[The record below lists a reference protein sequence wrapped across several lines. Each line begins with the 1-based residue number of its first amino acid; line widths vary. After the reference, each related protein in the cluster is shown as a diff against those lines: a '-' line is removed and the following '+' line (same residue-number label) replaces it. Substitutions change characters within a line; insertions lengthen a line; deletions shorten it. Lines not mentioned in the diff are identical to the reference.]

1 MKTLIVLSIVQ
12 SAFLILLL
20 LSKKKKSRSGF
31 ILSFWLLVMI
41 LSQFYYLLVYHYP
54 DVLSLKLIL
63 VLACTPLL
71 AGPAFL
77 FYVAELTQSKL
88 RAWLLHL
95 VPYGAFLLYI
105 LLNADN
111 LVIDNGFLIP
121 SNGNSNIVSSYYGY
135 LFVLI
140 PFLYILWSYSFFK
153 TFEKRLTD
161 NYSNTDKINLDWLK
175 KWILAAVIFMI
186 ISFPTIYLATRF
198 NLFPREYSFRFIAI
212 FNTVYIFVVGYFGFK
227 QTTIFSDVIS
237 SLSENGPK
245 YQKSGLNDELADI
258 YRSRL
263 INLIEKE
270 KPYLNPNIKAKELA
284 ESLGISVNNLSQL
297 LNQYEGKSFY
307 QFINDLRIQE
317 VIRLM
322 KLEEFSSL
330 SNEGLAYQSGFNSR
344 STFTKAF
351 NQKMG
356 ISPSAYRKKLDE
368 PIG

>member
-20 LSKKKKSRSGF
+20 LSKKEKSRSGS

-41 LSQFYYLLVYHYP
+41 LSQVYYLLVYHFP
-54 DVLSLKLIL
+54 EALPQKLIL

-77 FYVAELTQSKL
+77 FYVAELTKSKL
-88 RAWLLHL
+88 PAWLLHL
-95 VPYGAFLLYI
+95 IPYGALLVYI
-105 LLNADN
+105 LFNADN
-111 LVIDNGFLIP
+111 FKIDNGFLIP
-121 SNGNSNIVSSYYGY
+121 ANGSPSLVSSYYGY

-140 PFLYILWSYSFFK
+140 PFLYIFWSYSFFK
-153 TFEKRLTD
+153 AFEKRLKE
-161 NYSNTDKINLDWLK
+161 NYSNTEKINLDWLK

-198 NLFPREYSFRFIAI
+198 NLFPREYSFQFIAV

-227 QTTIFSDVIS
+227 QTTIFSDVVSPSES
-237 SLSENGPK
+237 SPK
-245 YQKSGLNDELADI
+245 YQKSGLNDELADV
-258 YRSRL
+258 YRKRL
-263 INLIEKE
+263 MSFIEKE
-270 KPYLNPNIKAKELA
+270 KPFLNPNIKAKELA

-307 QFINDLRIQE
+307 QFINDLRIEE
-317 VIRLM
+317 VVKLM
-322 KLEEFSSL
+322 KDKEFSNL

-356 ISPSAYRKKLDE
+356 ISPSEYRKKLDK

>member
-20 LSKKKKSRSGF
+20 LSKKEKSRSGS
-31 ILSFWLLVMI
+31 ILSFWLLVMV
-41 LSQFYYLLVYHYP
+41 LSQLFYLLVYHYP
-54 DVLSLKLIL
+54 EALSQRLIL

-88 RAWLLHL
+88 RFWPLHL
-95 VPYGAFLLYI
+95 IPYGVFVFYI

-111 LVIDNGFLIP
+111 LAIDNGFLLSI
-121 SNGNSNIVSSYYGY
+121 NGSSLVSSYYGY

-140 PFLYILWSYSFFK
+140 PFLYIVWSYSFFK
-153 TFEKRLTD
+153 AFEKRLKE
-161 NYSNTDKINLDWLK
+161 NYSNTEKINLDWLK
-175 KWILAAVIFMI
+175 KWILEAVIFMLV
-186 ISFPTIYLATRF
+186 SFPTIYLATRF
-198 NLFPREYSFRFIAI
+198 NLFPREYSFQFIAV

-237 SLSENGPK
+237 LSENNPK
-245 YQKSGLNDELADI
+245 YQKSGLNDQLADV
-258 YRSRL
+258 YQSRL
-263 INLIEKE
+263 VIYIEKE
-270 KPYLNPNIKAKELA
+270 KPFLNPNIKAKELA

-317 VIRLM
+317 VVKLM
-322 KLEEFSSL
+322 NDKEFSNL
-330 SNEGLAYQSGFNSR
+330 SNEGLAYQSGFNAR

-351 NQKMG
+351 KQKIG
-356 ISPSAYRKKLDE
+356 ISPSEYRKKLYK